1 MNEDTPASGVKR
13 SVNLAELIRSKGV
26 SLKKVGKTFVGLC
39 PFHKETKPS
48 FTVDPEK
55 SLWHCFGCDRG
66 GDVFTFLQ
74 ELEGLSFRQ
83 ALGELSGGGNGG
95 GSSTSSLG
103 DNGGGNGGSHP
114 EPHSN
119 GAHPLLS
126 RVIDFYHQTF
136 YDDTRGLAYLRDT
149 RKIHD
154 KEIYDSFRI
163 GFANGSLFTMIPKS
177 GEVRDTLKSL
187 GIITAQGKEF
197 FYERVIVPL
206 LNEDGQVVGIYGRAI
221 DDNAAVPHLYLPGPH
236 KGVFNWQA
244 AKRSREI
251 FLTEGIIDA
260 LSLYQAGFRDVI
272 SLYGVKGLTSDHL
285 SLFRKYRTRKIFLT
299 LDNDAAGEDACR
311 PLAEALSPAECMRV
325 VFPVKD
331 ANDFFRVH
339 TSDEFRALCAQ
350 ALPVEV
356 KKAGKSADD
365 SAEGNADQHKEQAT
379 KEILDDGFFLSF
391 ERISYRVKLIHSYDD
406 RLRVTIKAFCDDRT
420 FLDTIDLYSHKSRQ
434 SVINQLS
441 KKFSL
446 SRETV
451 EAHILSLL
459 DEAERITDEK
469 ARKEQESSAPQVPP
483 MSDDEKEEALKF
495 LKSPH
500 LVKEILND
508 MDILGY
514 VGESSGKL
522 LAYLIGISRKL
533 DRPLSGI
540 ISSSSGA
547 GKSHLAELVESLTPP
562 EDVILF
568 SRLSPQALGYM
579 EKDFLKRKLL
589 IIEERK
595 GSEAADYSIRT
606 LQSRQ
611 KLTQGV
617 VIKDPA
623 TGRMQTK
630 TYTVEGP
637 IAYLETTTDGEV
649 NPENSTRCFELF
661 LDESMEQ
668 TEKVQSAQRTSR
680 TRDGLSRGDRAQ
692 QIVKKHQNAQRLLD
706 MVNVVIPYAP
716 LLRFPSKWLRTRRD
730 NERFLCLIEAICFL
744 HQHQR
749 ERHTSEE
756 YGCEITYIEATVE
769 DYRLAYELA
778 KEVLS
783 HTLHDLRKHSREL
796 LEEIITMAE
805 EKAAEAQRKS
815 HEILFSRREIR
826 EYTCWSDRKLKECL
840 SQLED
845 LEYLDVVSGS
855 KGKTFLYQISERC
868 SCDRFALTGLMS
880 PSELEEKVRCAA
892 VTLQPGSPGSSL

>member
-1 MNEDTPASGVKR
+1 
-13 SVNLAELIRSKGV
+13 L
-26 SLKKVGKTFVGLC
+26 
-39 PFHKETKPS
+39 
-48 FTVDPEK
+48 
-55 SLWHCFGCDRG
+55 
-66 GDVFTFLQ
+66 
-74 ELEGLSFRQ
+74 
-83 ALGELSGGGNGG
+83 
-95 GSSTSSLG
+95 
-103 DNGGGNGGSHP
+103 
-114 EPHSN
+114 
-119 GAHPLLS
+119 
-126 RVIDFYHQTF
+126 
-136 YDDTRGLAYLRDT
+136 
-149 RKIHD
+149 
-154 KEIYDSFRI
+154 
-163 GFANGSLFTMIPKS
+163 
-177 GEVRDTLKSL
+177 LKSIGL
-187 GIITAQGKEF
+187 ITGEGREF

-206 LNEDGQVVGIYGRAI
+206 FNEDGQVVGIYGRAI
-221 DDNAAVPHLYLPGPH
+221 DDTSSVPHLYLPGPH

-244 AKRSREI
+244 AKRSREL

-260 LSLYQAGFRDVI
+260 LSLYQAGCRDVI
-272 SLYGVKGLTSDHL
+272 SLYGVKGLTPDHL
-285 SLFRKYRTRKIFLT
+285 SLFSKHRTRKLFFT
-299 LDNDAAGEDACR
+299 LDNDAAGEEACQ
-311 PLAEALSPAECMRV
+311 PIAEALSPVECFRV
-325 VFPVKD
+325 VLPVKD
-331 ANDFFRVH
+331 ANEFFRDH
-339 TSDEFRALCAQ
+339 TAEEFKTLCGQ
-350 ALPVEV
+350 ALPVTVAKTE
-356 KKAGKSADD
+356 
-365 SAEGNADQHKEQAT
+365 EQAEQAA
-379 KEILDDGFFLSF
+379 KETLADGFSLSF

-406 RLRVTIKAFCDDRT
+406 RLRVTIKAICDDRT

-451 EAHILSLL
+451 EHHMLAIL
-459 DEAERITDEK
+459 DETERITDEK
-469 ARKEQESSAPQVPP
+469 ARKEQESAAPQAPP
-483 MSDDEKEEALKF
+483 MSDDEKEKALQF
-495 LKSPH
+495 LKSPN
-500 LVKEILND
+500 LVKEILID
-508 MDILGY
+508 MEVLGY
-514 VGESSGKL
+514 VGEPSGKL

-661 LDESMEQ
+661 LDESTEQ
-668 TEKVQSAQRTSR
+668 TEKVQAAQRTSR

-692 QIVKKHQNAQRLLD
+692 RIVKKHQNAQRLLE

-749 ERHTSEE
+749 EVKPS
-756 YGCEITYIEATVE
+756 CENVEPVLYIEATVE

-778 KEVLS
+778 KDVLS

-796 LEEIITMAE
+796 LEEIIRMAE
-805 EKAAEAQRKS
+805 EKAVEAKREP
-815 HEILFSRREIR
+815 HEVLFSRREIR

-845 LEYLDVVSGS
+845 LEYLQVVSGS
-855 KGKTFLYQISERC
+855 KGKTFLYQLPERC

-880 PSELEEKVRCAA
+880 PSELEEKVRCYAA
-892 VTLQPGSPGSSL
+892 SLQPGSL

>member
-1 MNEDTPASGVKR
+1 MHMNENTPANGVKR
-13 SVNLAELIRSKGV
+13 SVNIVDLIRGKGV
-26 SLKKVGKTFVGLC
+26 SLKKVGKTYVGLC
-39 PFHKETKPS
+39 PFHKEKKPS
-48 FTVDPEK
+48 FTVDPGK
-55 SLWHCFGCDRG
+55 SLWHCFGCDKG

-83 ALGELSGGGNGG
+83 ALGELKGVASTGSTGNNG
-95 GSSTSSLG
+95 GSSKS
-103 DNGGGNGGSHP
+103 GGNGGSHSDP
-114 EPHSN
+114 HAEPHT
-119 GAHPLLS
+119 GAHPLLG

-154 KEIYDSFRI
+154 KEIYESFRI
-163 GFANGSLFTMIPKS
+163 GFANGSLFTMLPKS
-177 GEVRDTLKSL
+177 GEVIETLKSL
-187 GIITAQGKEF
+187 GIITDQGREF

-206 LNEDGQVVGIYGRAI
+206 FNEDGQVVGIYGRSI
-221 DDNAAVPHLYLPGPH
+221 DDKSSIPHLYLPGPH

-244 AKRSREI
+244 AKRSKEL

-260 LSLYQAGFRDVI
+260 LSLYQAGCRDVI
-272 SLYGVKGLTSDHL
+272 SLYGVKGLTPDHL
-285 SLFRKYRTRKIFLT
+285 SLFSTHHTRKLFFT
-299 LDNDAAGEDACR
+299 LDNDAAGEEACQ
-311 PLAEALSPAECMRV
+311 PLAETLSPIECRRV
-325 VFPVKD
+325 VLPVKD
-331 ANDFFRVH
+331 ANDFFRDH
-339 TSDEFRALCAQ
+339 TAEEFKTLCGQ
-350 ALPVEV
+350 ALPVAVAKTEEQ
-356 KKAGKSADD
+356 S
-365 SAEGNADQHKEQAT
+365 EQAA
-379 KEILDDGFFLSF
+379 KETLDDGFSLSF

-406 RLRVTIKAFCDDRT
+406 RLRVTIKAICDDRS

-434 SVINQLS
+434 SAINQLS

-451 EAHILSLL
+451 EHHLLAIL
-459 DEAERITDEK
+459 DEAERITDER
-469 ARKEQESSAPQVPP
+469 ARKEQESAAPQAPT
-483 MSDDEKEEALKF
+483 MSDDEKEEAIAF
-495 LKSPH
+495 LKSPN
-500 LVKEILND
+500 LVKEILRD
-508 MDILGY
+508 MEVLGY
-514 VGESSGKL
+514 VGEPSGKL

-661 LDESMEQ
+661 LDESTEQ
-668 TEKVQSAQRTSR
+668 TEKVQAAQRTSR
-680 TRDGLSRGDRAQ
+680 TRDGLSKADRTQ
-692 QIVKKHQNAQRLLD
+692 QIVKKHQNAQRLLE

-749 ERHTSEE
+749 ERQKTDES
-756 YGCEITYIEATVE
+756 GCELSYIEATVE
-769 DYRLAYELA
+769 DYRLAYALA
-778 KEVLS
+778 KDVLS

-805 EKAAEAQRKS
+805 EKAVEAKR
-815 HEILFSRREIR
+815 EPNEVLFSRREIR

-845 LEYLDVVSGS
+845 LEYLEVVSGS
-855 KGKTFLYQISERC
+855 KGKTFLYQLPERF
-868 SCDRFALTGLMS
+868 SCDRLALSGLMS
-880 PSELEEKVRCAA
+880 PSELEEKVRSVAFS
-892 VTLQPGSPGSSL
+892 LQPGSPGSNL

>member
-1 MNEDTPASGVKR
+1 MKENTPADGVKH
-13 SVNLAELIRSKGV
+13 SVNLADLIRSKGV
-26 SLKKVGKTFVGLC
+26 SLKKVGRTFVGLC
-39 PFHKETKPS
+39 PFHKDRKPS
-48 FTVDPEK
+48 FTVDPAK
-55 SLWHCFGCDRG
+55 SLWHCFGCNRG

-83 ALGELSGGGNGG
+83 ALGELSGAGKGGGNSNTGG
-95 GSSTSSLG
+95 
-103 DNGGGNGGSHP
+103 NGGGNGGSHP
-114 EPHSN
+114 EPRPA
-119 GAHPLLS
+119 GAHPILG

-154 KEIYDSFRI
+154 KELCDSFRI
-163 GFANGSLFTMIPKS
+163 GFANGSLFRMIPKS
-177 GEVRDTLKSL
+177 GEVLETLKSIGL
-187 GIITAQGKEF
+187 ITANGREF
-197 FYERVIVPL
+197 FHERVIIPIS
-206 LNEDGQVVGIYGRAI
+206 NEDGEIVGVYGRSI
-221 DDNAAVPHLYLPGPH
+221 DDSSSVPHLYLPGPH
-236 KGVFNWQA
+236 RGVFNWQA
-244 AKRSREI
+244 AKRSREL

-260 LSLYQAGFRDVI
+260 LSIYQAGCRDVI
-272 SLYGVKGLTSDHL
+272 SLYGVKGLTPDHL
-285 SLFRKYRTRKIFLT
+285 SLFRKYRTKKILFT
-299 LDNDAAGEDACR
+299 FDNDAAGEEACQTI
-311 PLAEALSPAECMRV
+311 AEALSPAECARV

-331 ANDFFRVH
+331 ANEFFRDH
-339 TSDEFRALCAQ
+339 TGDDFKALCAQ
-350 ALPVEV
+350 ALPVVVIKET
-356 KKAGKSADD
+356 
-365 SAEGNADQHKEQAT
+365 GNTENPEQPEHSTGQHTEQAT
-379 KEILDDGFFLSF
+379 KEPIDGGFSLSF
-391 ERISYRVKLIHSYDD
+391 ENISYRVKLISSFDE
-406 RLRVTIKAFCDDRT
+406 RLRVTIKALCDDKT
-420 FLDTIDLYSHKSRQ
+420 FLDTIDLYSHRSRQ
-434 SVINQLS
+434 SMINQLS

-451 EAHILSLL
+451 ERHMLAVL
-459 DEAERITDEK
+459 DETEAFMDERASMNRE
-469 ARKEQESSAPQVPP
+469 PQLSQAPP
-483 MSDDEKEEALKF
+483 MSDEDKEEAMAF
-495 LKSPH
+495 LESPAI
-500 LVKEILND
+500 VKEILGD
-508 MDILGY
+508 MEVLGY
-514 VGESSGKL
+514 VGEPSGKL

-661 LDESMEQ
+661 LDESEEQ
-668 TEKVQSAQRTSR
+668 TEKVQAAQRTSR
-680 TRDGLSRGDRAQ
+680 TRDGLSRTDRAQ
-692 QIVKKHQNAQRLLD
+692 QIVKKHQNAQRLLE

-716 LLRFPSKWLRTRRD
+716 LLCFPSKWLRTRRD

-749 ERHTSEE
+749 ERHTSEDS
-756 YGCEITYIEATVE
+756 GCPLSYIEATVE

-778 KEVLS
+778 KDVLS
-783 HTLHDLRKHSREL
+783 HTLHDLRKHAREL
-796 LEEIITMAE
+796 LEEIIAMAGK
-805 EKAAEAQRKS
+805 KATEAQREP
-815 HEILFSRREIR
+815 HEVFFSRRDIR
-826 EYTCWSDRKLKECL
+826 EFVNWSDRKVRECL
-840 SQLED
+840 SQLVD
-845 LEYLDVVSGS
+845 LEYIALVSGS
-855 KGKTFLYQISERC
+855 QGKACHYQLPESVPKME
-868 SCDRFALTGLMS
+868 FAIQGLMS
-880 PSELEEKVRCAA
+880 PAELEGKLSC
-892 VTLQPGSPGSSL
+892 GSVCS

>member
-1 MNEDTPASGVKR
+1 MKENTPADGVKH
-13 SVNLAELIRSKGV
+13 SVNLADLIRSKGV
-26 SLKKVGKTFVGLC
+26 TLKKVGRTFVGLC
-39 PFHKETKPS
+39 PFHKDRKPS
-48 FTVDPEK
+48 FTVDPAK
-55 SLWHCFGCDRG
+55 SLWHCFGCNRG

-83 ALGELSGGGNGG
+83 ALGELSGAGKAG
-95 GSSTSSLG
+95 GST
-103 DNGGGNGGSHP
+103 GGGNGGSYP
-114 EPHSN
+114 EPRPA
-119 GAHPLLS
+119 GAHPILG

-136 YDDTRGLAYLRDT
+136 YDDARGLAYLRDT
-149 RKIHD
+149 RHLHD
-154 KEIYDSFRI
+154 KELYNSFRI
-163 GFANGSLFTMIPKS
+163 GFANGSLFRMIPKS
-177 GEVRDTLKSL
+177 GEVLETLKSIGL
-187 GIITAQGKEF
+187 ITASGREF
-197 FYERVIVPL
+197 FHERVIIPIS
-206 LNEDGQVVGIYGRAI
+206 NEDGEIVGVYGRSI
-221 DDNAAVPHLYLPGPH
+221 DDSSSVPHLYLPGPH
-236 KGVFNWQA
+236 RGVFNWQA
-244 AKRSREI
+244 AKRSREV
-251 FLTEGIIDA
+251 FLTEGILDA
-260 LSLYQAGFRDVI
+260 LSIYQAGCRDVI
-272 SLYGVKGLTSDHL
+272 SLYGAKGLTPDHV
-285 SLFRKYRTRKIFLT
+285 SLFRKYRTKKVFLA
-299 LDNDAAGEDACR
+299 LDSDAAGEEACQTI
-311 PLAEALSPAECMRV
+311 AEALSPAECTRV
-325 VFPVKD
+325 IFPVKD
-331 ANDFFRVH
+331 ANDFFREH
-339 TSDEFRALCAQ
+339 TGDDFKALCAQ
-350 ALPVEV
+350 ALPVVV
-356 KKAGKSADD
+356 KKEA
-365 SAEGNADQHKEQAT
+365 GNAENPEQPEGQAT
-379 KEILDDGFFLSF
+379 KEILDGGFSLSF
-391 ERISYRVKLIHSYDD
+391 ENISYRVKLISSFDE
-406 RLRVTIKAFCDDRT
+406 RLRVTIKTLCDDKT
-420 FLDTIDLYSHKSRQ
+420 FLDTIDLYSHRSRQ
-434 SVINQLS
+434 SMINQLS

-451 EAHILSLL
+451 ERHILAIL
-459 DEAERITDEK
+459 DETEAFMDERACRSQD
-469 ARKEQESSAPQVPP
+469 SSACAPQVPP
-483 MSDDEKEEALKF
+483 MSGEDKEEAMAF
-495 LKSPH
+495 LRSPNI
-500 LVKEILND
+500 VKEILGD
-508 MDILGY
+508 MEVLGY
-514 VGESSGKL
+514 VGEPSGKL

-661 LDESMEQ
+661 LDESTEQ
-668 TEKVQSAQRTSR
+668 TEKVQAAQRTSR

-692 QIVKKHQNAQRLLD
+692 QIVKKHQNAQRLLE

-756 YGCEITYIEATVE
+756 SGGLLSYIEATLE
-769 DYRLAYELA
+769 DYRLAYALA
-778 KEVLS
+778 KDVLS

-796 LEEIITMAE
+796 LEEIIAMAGK
-805 EKAAEAQRKS
+805 KATEAQR
-815 HEILFSRREIR
+815 EPNEVLFSRREIR

-845 LEYLDVVSGS
+845 LEYLEVVSGS
-855 KGKTFLYQISERC
+855 KGKTFLYQLPERF
-868 SCDRFALTGLMS
+868 SCDRLALTGLMS
-880 PSELEEKVRCAA
+880 PSELEEKMRCCA
-892 VTLQPGSPGSSL
+892 VFLQPGSL